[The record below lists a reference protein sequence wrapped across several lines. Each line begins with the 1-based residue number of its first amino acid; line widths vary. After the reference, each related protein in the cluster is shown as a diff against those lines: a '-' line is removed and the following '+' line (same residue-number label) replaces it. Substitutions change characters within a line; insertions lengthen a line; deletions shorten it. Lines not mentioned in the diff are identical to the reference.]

1 MRSPTP
7 PIDVSLNKSP
17 CPRRSIRQ
25 NWPSL
30 LSSPHRKG
38 AKQLPTLYTDG
49 GNVVCQ
55 LDEYAEVVF
64 EPSAF
69 NDAEANRVTLC
80 VTPTEAVCETIAAL
94 DNWCIDTL
102 SANPVP
108 LLGVQLTPEQ
118 VRDRYVSCL
127 KTSPKGYQTLRAK
140 MNRSGRYALQCYTP
154 DKEKR
159 VHPETWRGCMIR
171 PRLLIKGIWI
181 MGKDFGD
188 LLECS
193 HVVVKESGDDEYCP
207 F

>member
-1 MRSPTP
+1 M
-7 PIDVSLNKSP
+7 SLSTIETSKLEFAPLFTNS
-17 CPRRSIRQ
+17 
-25 NWPSL
+25 
-30 LSSPHRKG
+30 KG
-38 AKQLPTLYTDG
+38 AKQIPALYKNGEAVVWQPTEFL
-49 GNVVCQ
+49 
-55 LDEYAEVVF
+55 EVPF
-64 EPSAF
+64 EPSAC
-69 NDAEANRVTLC
+69 NDVEATRVTLC
-80 VTPTEAVCETIAAL
+80 MTPSEGVCATIAAL
-94 DNWCIDTL
+94 DTWCIETL

-118 VRDRYVSCL
+118 VQDRYVSCL
-127 KTSPKGYQTLRAK
+127 KTSSKGYQTLRAK

-171 PRLLIKGIWI
+171 PRLLIKEIWI
-181 MGKDFGD
+181 VGKDFGA